1 MRTMIL
7 CAACKRHVFSSEPAC
22 PFCGLALS
30 AAAEPSP
37 APRVSPEI
45 SRAQRYALGA
55 AVALSLAGAACKTE
69 ESSAVEPESADNTTA
84 SAAPLAPPEP
94 PPPPPRPE
102 DRVREAPPPPSPFLV
117 GAPPSDPPPL
127 PELPQR
133 VDVAPADAGV
143 ADAGRTVVRK
153 PPPPPPP
160 PPFDEPTDGWRRERR
175 CIPTPSGG
183 MNCPPYGCVFPD
195 EACDTFRV

>member
-7 CAACKRHVFSSEPAC
+7 CSACKRHVFSSEPSC
-22 PFCGLALS
+22 PFCGLELDPAARKSKTPALS
-30 AAAEPSP
+30 
-37 APRVSPEI
+37 PEM

-55 AVALSLAGAACKTE
+55 AMAMTLAGTACKTE
-69 ESSAVEPESADNTTA
+69 DSPAVEPESAENATA

-94 PPPPPRPE
+94 PRPTPQPE
-102 DRVREAPPPPSPFLV
+102 DRAREAPPPPSPFLV
-117 GAPPSDPPPL
+117 GAPTNDPPPL

-133 VDVAPADAGV
+133 VDVAPADAG
-143 ADAGRTVVRK
+143 ALDAGRTVARK

-160 PPFDEPTDGWRRERR
+160 PLDDPPDGWRRNHR
-175 CIPTPSGG
+175 CIRTPNGG